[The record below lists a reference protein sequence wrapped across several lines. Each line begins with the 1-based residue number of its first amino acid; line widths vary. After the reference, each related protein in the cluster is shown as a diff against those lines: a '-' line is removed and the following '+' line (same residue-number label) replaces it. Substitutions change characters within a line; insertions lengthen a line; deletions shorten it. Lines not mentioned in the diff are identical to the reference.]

1 MGKARERS
9 GSGEMMQKQYSYK
22 NSQKP
27 YYQWLFSTQ
36 NNKRNNNDRIFKHVL
51 IFIYSDSS
59 VFLT

>member
-27 YYQWLFSTQ
+27 YYPWLFSTQ
-36 NNKRNNNDRIFKHVL
+36 NNEKTIGIEYLSMF
-51 IFIYSDSS
+51 
-59 VFLT
+59 